1 MGRRITPVPTV
12 SGTVKSIQHLNC
24 TINESGTDTDI
35 SITAVSNTNKAYVVE
50 NSQMA
55 NHYGGFEYGDRDRS
69 SGNASKPHAYLTST
83 TNVKVQSDELDVF
96 GGYSYGTASATFYGS
111 VIEVT

>member
-1 MGRRITPVPTV
+1 MI
-12 SGTVKSIQHLNC
+12 
-24 TINESGTDTDI
+24 
-35 SITAVSNTNKAYVVE
+35 E

-55 NHYGGFEYGDRDRS
+55 NHYGGFEYGDRNRS
-69 SGNASKPHAYLTST
+69 SGNATKPAVYLSST

-96 GGYSYGTASATFYGS
+96 GGYSYGSSNATFYGS